1 MFKQRS
7 TGKFTFELHTNSME
21 TGILNVLDYR
31 GLHIKLTQP
40 LHLLEGKNTIEVDT
54 RNLSTGEYILQ
65 IVSKS
70 IFFSKKIAKI

>member
-7 TGKFTFELHTNSME
+7 TGKFTFELHTSSME
-21 TGILNVLDYR
+21 QGILNVFDNK
-31 GLHIKLTQP
+31 GVHIKLSQP
-40 LHLLEGKNTIEVDT
+40 LDLLEGKNTIEVDT
-54 RNLSTGEYILQ
+54 KNLSAGDYILQ